1 MHTHTK
7 KNCLCAQVIGMHVH
21 MCAHV
26 WKGASQVCNSG
37 AILTVYFEAGAL
49 TADSA
54 QLSGQQRPAATS
66 AALKA
71 QGLLPLLALTWVLRD
86 AIQVSTLPRLARY
99 QLSPFPNSTFR
110 KILIRHS

>member
-1 MHTHTK
+1 M
-7 KNCLCAQVIGMHVH
+7 GMHVH

-26 WKGASQVCNSG
+26 WKGASQVCTSG
-37 AILTVYFEAGAL
+37 AILTVYFEAGSL

-71 QGLLPLLALTWVLRD
+71 QGHAATPGFDVGPKGCNSGLHAPTA
-86 AIQVSTLPRLARY
+86 STLPTE
-99 QLSPFPNSTFR
+99 PFPQLY
-110 KILIRHS
+110 I